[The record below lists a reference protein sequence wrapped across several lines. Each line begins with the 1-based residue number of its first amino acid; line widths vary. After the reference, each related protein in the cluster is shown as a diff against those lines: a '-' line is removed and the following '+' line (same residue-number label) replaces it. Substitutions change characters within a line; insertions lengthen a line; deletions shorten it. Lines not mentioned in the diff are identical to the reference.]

1 MPQKLLPR
9 ALTVAFV
16 VLASLYYVIPSVRV
30 IDYKI
35 SVKAPNPEAEP
46 AAATSYTQALQRL
59 ENSGLPFGAVPIRFG
74 LDLEGGTDITIALDE
89 EATIR
94 DRLAELERTINRDA
108 RRDNVAVQMSVDQAA
123 KTLSIS
129 LSRPEQARA
138 ANIILE
144 RYKNEFESLD
154 TAALEQGRKLVLTLS
169 TNEINR
175 TRTDAISAA
184 LKVIRNRVDALG
196 LVQPIV
202 VKQGET
208 RIRVQMPGV
217 KDPEAVVRNIIKP
230 AQLEFRILHKDSDAL
245 VEKMFTPE
253 AYKELC
259 AYIEKY
265 KKLPDTLPL
274 KPDAELPSNYILR
287 PGEWVQRGTGQQGAQ
302 RITHY
307 KPWLVKD
314 NVEVTGARLRDAHV
328 FMNAQSMSSPWEISL
343 QFDRQG
349 AVEFR
354 DVTGKNVGEQ
364 LAILL
369 DNFVYSAPVIRV
381 VIPNGAAVI
390 EGAFSQQE
398 ALDLSLVLK
407 AGALPANLKP
417 TERYVVEAT
426 LGADSIRK
434 GVLALVVGTLAV
446 VVFMIGYYGT
456 AGAIAIVALV
466 INVLMILS
474 IMILARATLTLSGIG
489 GILLTIGM
497 AVDANV
503 LIYERIREEKATA
516 RGLKMAVSRGFQRA
530 FSVIFDSNLTTLITT
545 LVLLQFGTGSV
556 QGFALTTTFGIFATL
571 FTGLFCTHLL
581 VDLYIHWRDGLSTG
595 WFTMFRNPKF
605 DVMGLRFYGYA
616 LSGLVIGFGI
626 VGTILH
632 GGLRPGVEFT
642 GGLVADVRFEKPT
655 SEDEI
660 KRLIDKYYPTTPI
673 VQRVQGENRFLVR
686 ISTGERDPQEAEA
699 IVRKALDEHP
709 AGATIG
715 GITAISSEV
724 GGEFIKMAIIAVIFS
739 WIGMLVYLWFRF
751 ELIFGAGAIISLIHD
766 TVLTL
771 GLLTAFGQ
779 EITLDVVA
787 GLLILIGYSVND
799 TIVIY
804 DRIRET
810 FRTTYGMP
818 YREMLN
824 HSINVSLNRTTITS
838 LCTLF
843 TTGTMLLLGGP
854 GLRPLALTLTIG
866 IITGTYSSD
875 FIATPVIY
883 EWHLFRRRQQAKGA
897 VGTPAPANR

>member
-1 MPQKLLPR
+1 MPQKILPR
-9 ALTVAFV
+9 ALVVVFV
-16 VLASLYYVIPSVRV
+16 VLVSFYYVIPSFRV
-30 IDYKI
+30 INYKI
-35 SVKAPNPEAEP
+35 SVKAPSQETDPEA
-46 AAATSYTQALQRL
+46 ASSYTATLRRL
-59 ENSGLPFGAVPIRFG
+59 ENSSLPFGAVPIRFG

-89 EATIR
+89 DATIR
-94 DRLAELERTINRDA
+94 DRLAELERTIRRDL
-108 RRDNVAVQMSVDQAA
+108 RRDNVSAPMSVDQAA
-123 KTLSIS
+123 KTLTIS
-129 LSRPEQARA
+129 LSRSEQARA
-138 ANIILE
+138 ANIIVE
-144 RYKNEFESLD
+144 RYKGEFEPWD
-154 TAALEQGRKLVLTLS
+154 TAAFEQGRKVVLTLS
-169 TNEINR
+169 TREITR

-202 VKQGET
+202 VKQGEN

-217 KDPEAVVRNIIKP
+217 KDPNAVIQNIIKP
-230 AQLEFRILHKDSDAL
+230 AQLEFRILHKDSDAIIQKL
-245 VEKMFTPE
+245 FTPE
-253 AYKELC
+253 AYKEVC
-259 AYIEKY
+259 AYVEKY
-265 KKLPDTLPL
+265 KKIPDTLPL
-274 KPDAELPSNYILR
+274 KADAEIPSGYVLR
-287 PGEWVQRGTGQQGAQ
+287 PGEWVQRGTGAQGAQ

-307 KPWLVKD
+307 KPWLVKE
-314 NVEVTGARLRDAHV
+314 NVELTGARLRNAHV

-354 DVTGKNVGEQ
+354 DITGKNVGEQ

-369 DNFVYSAPVIRV
+369 DNFLYSAPVIKV

-434 GVLALVVGTLAV
+434 GVEALVVGTLAV
-446 VVFMIGYYGT
+446 IVFMIGYYGT
-456 AGAIAIVALV
+456 AGAIAIVALA
-466 INVLMILS
+466 INVLMILA
-474 IMILARATLTLSGIG
+474 IMCLARATLTLSGIG

-581 VDLYIHWRDGLSTG
+581 VDLYVQWRNNLSTG
-595 WFTMFRNPKF
+595 WFTMFRSPKF
-605 DVMGLRFYGYA
+605 DIMGWRFYGYA
-616 LSGLVIGFGI
+616 LSALVIGFGI
-626 VGTILH
+626 AGTIAK

-642 GGLVADVRFEKPT
+642 GGLVADVRFQKPT

-660 KRLIDKYYPTTPI
+660 KRIIDKYYPTTPI

-686 ISTGERDPQEAEA
+686 VSTGTRDPQEAET
-699 IVRKALDEHP
+699 IVRKALEEHP
-709 AGATIG
+709 SGATIG
-715 GITAISSEV
+715 GVTAISSEI
-724 GGEFIKMAIIAVIFS
+724 GGEFIKMAIIAIIFS
-739 WIGMLVYLWFRF
+739 WVGMLVYLWFRF
-751 ELIFGAGAIISLIHD
+751 ELIFGAGAIVSLIHD

-771 GLLTAFGQ
+771 ALVTALGQ
-779 EITLDVVA
+779 EISLDVVA
-787 GLLILIGYSVND
+787 GLLILIGYSAND
-799 TIVIY
+799 TIVIF

-824 HSINVSLNRTTITS
+824 HSINVSLNRTSITS

-843 TTGTMLLLGGP
+843 TTGIMLLLGGP

-897 VGTPAPANR
+897 LGTPAAANR